1 MSILLANPVEMIA
14 RGAPRIIHTDE
25 ELAEYTEALFHLTA
39 IEEPTRDQIEA
50 VNLLS
55 LLVSSYEDEHYPLP
69 KSTPDRIVRYLM
81 KQQGL
86 KQRDLIPEF
95 GNESAVSMFLSGQR
109 ELTVKQIV
117 GLSQRFH
124 LPAEV
129 FMARVT

>member
-1 MSILLANPVEMIA
+1 MSTLLADLAETIA
-14 RGAPRIIHTDE
+14 QGGPRVIHTDE
-25 ELAEYTEALFHLTA
+25 DLAEYTEVLFHLTA

-50 VNLLS
+50 INLLS
-55 LLVSSYEDEHYPLP
+55 LLVSSYEDGHYPLP

-81 KQQGL
+81 EQQGL

-109 ELTVKQIV
+109 ELTVKLIV

-124 LPAEV
+124 LPADV
-129 FMARVT
+129 FLPRL

>member
-1 MSILLANPVEMIA
+1 MSTLLANPTEMIA
-14 RGAPRIIHTDE
+14 RGAPRVIHTDE

-39 IEEPTRDQIEA
+39 LDAPTRDQIEA
-50 VNLLS
+50 INLLS

-69 KSTPDRIVRYLM
+69 KSTPDRIVKYLM
-81 KQQGL
+81 QQQGL

-109 ELTVKQIV
+109 DLTVKQIV

-129 FMARVT
+129 FLPQS

>member
-1 MSILLANPVEMIA
+1 MSTLSADPVEMIA
-14 RGAPRIIHTDE
+14 RGAPRVIHTDE
-25 ELAEYTEALFHLTA
+25 ELAEYTEVLFHLTA

-50 VNLLS
+50 INLLS

-69 KSTPDRIVRYLM
+69 KSTPERVVRYLM
-81 KQQGL
+81 EQQGL

-129 FMARVT
+129 FLPRL

>member
-1 MSILLANPVEMIA
+1 MSALLANPVEMIA

-50 VNLLS
+50 INLLS

-81 KQQGL
+81 EQRGL

-109 ELTVKQIV
+109 ALSVKQIA

-124 LPAEV
+124 VPAEV
-129 FMARVT
+129 FLPRMA

>member
-1 MSILLANPVEMIA
+1 MSTLLANPVEMIA

-25 ELAEYTEALFHLTA
+25 ELAEYTEVLFNLTA
-39 IEEPTRDQIEA
+39 LEEPTRDQIEA
-50 VNLLS
+50 INLLS

-69 KSTPDRIVRYLM
+69 KSTPERIVRYLM
-81 KQQGL
+81 EQQGL

-109 ELTVKQIV
+109 DLTVKQIV

-129 FMARVT
+129 FLPRL

>member
-1 MSILLANPVEMIA
+1 MSTLLANPVEMIA

-25 ELAEYTEALFHLTA
+25 ELAEYTEVLFHLTA
-39 IEEPTRDQIEA
+39 LEEPTRDQIEA
-50 VNLLS
+50 INLLS

-81 KQQGL
+81 EQQGL

-109 ELTVKQIV
+109 DLTVKQIV
-117 GLSQRFH
+117 GLGQRFR
-124 LPAEV
+124 LPAEL
-129 FMARVT
+129 FLPRL

>member
-1 MSILLANPVEMIA
+1 MSTFLANPVEMIA
-14 RGAPRIIHTDE
+14 RGAPRVIHTDE

-55 LLVSSYEDEHYPLP
+55 LLVSSYEDEHFPLP
-69 KSTPDRIVRYLM
+69 KSTPERIVRYLM
-81 KQQGL
+81 EQQGL
-86 KQRDLIPEF
+86 KQRDLVPEF

-117 GLSQRFH
+117 GLSQRFR

-129 FMARVT
+129 FLPRS

>member
-1 MSILLANPVEMIA
+1 MSTLLANPVEMIA
-14 RGAPRIIHTDE
+14 RGAPRVIHTDE
-25 ELAEYTEALFHLTA
+25 ELAEYTEVLLHLTA
-39 IEEPTRDQIEA
+39 IEAPTRDQIEA
-50 VNLLS
+50 INLLS

-69 KSTPDRIVRYLM
+69 KSTPERIVRYLM
-81 KQQGL
+81 QQQGL

-129 FMARVT
+129 FLPRL

>member
-1 MSILLANPVEMIA
+1 MSTVLANPVEMIA

-39 IEEPTRDQIEA
+39 IEEPTRGQIEA
-50 VNLLS
+50 INLLS

-69 KSTPDRIVRYLM
+69 NSTPERIVRYLM
-81 KQQGL
+81 EQQGL

-129 FMARVT
+129 FLPRL

>member
-1 MSILLANPVEMIA
+1 MSTLLANPVEMIA
-14 RGAPRIIHTDE
+14 RGGPRIIHTDE
-25 ELAEYTEALFHLTA
+25 ELAEYTEVLFSLTA
-39 IEEPTRDQIEA
+39 LEEPTRDQIEA
-50 VNLLS
+50 INLLS

-69 KSTPDRIVRYLM
+69 KSTPERIVRYLM
-81 KQQGL
+81 EQQGL

-117 GLSQRFH
+117 GLSERFH

-129 FMARVT
+129 FLPRL

>member
-1 MSILLANPVEMIA
+1 MSTLLANPVEMIA

-25 ELAEYTEALFHLTA
+25 ELAEYTEVLFHLTA
-39 IEEPTRDQIEA
+39 LEEPTRDQIEA
-50 VNLLS
+50 INLLS

-81 KQQGL
+81 EQQGL

-109 ELTVKQIV
+109 DLTVKQIV
-117 GLSQRFH
+117 GLGQRFR

-129 FMARVT
+129 FLPRL

>member
-1 MSILLANPVEMIA
+1 MSTLLANPAEMIA
-14 RGAPRIIHTDE
+14 LGAPRVIHTDE
-25 ELAEYTEALFHLTA
+25 ELAEYTEVLFHLTA
-39 IEEPTRDQIEA
+39 LEEPTRDQIEA
-50 VNLLS
+50 INLLS

-69 KSTPDRIVRYLM
+69 KSTPARVVRYLM
-81 KQQGL
+81 EQPGL

-109 ELTVKQIV
+109 DLSVKQIV

-129 FMARVT
+129 FLPRF

>member
-1 MSILLANPVEMIA
+1 MSTLLADPAETIA
-14 RGAPRIIHTDE
+14 QGGPRVIHTDE
-25 ELAEYTEALFHLTA
+25 ELAEYTEVLFHLTA

-50 VNLLS
+50 INLLS

-69 KSTPDRIVRYLM
+69 KSTPERVVRYLM
-81 KQQGL
+81 EQQGL

-109 ELTVKQIV
+109 ELSVKQIV

-129 FMARVT
+129 FLPRG